1 MNASRTHTRFPHG
14 NEGLMALCPPASV
27 LRPPSSVFSPPSS
40 VLRPQSS
47 CLGMTLIELCLVMG
61 IVAGLIAL
69 VLGLGR
75 HVNEVIKIRR
85 AQADLCEW
93 HENLNTWH
101 LKFGMYPD
109 PTITPF
115 NINGPVDSNIVWL
128 ASSKDGSQYYVEN
141 LPTQPRIPFCSLASK
156 PLHTTDPWGTV
167 YVYQSFTNSYIL
179 FSCGPNGVHEADG
192 FVIPENTQNLPSEPN
207 VDDIYFEL

>member
-1 MNASRTHTRFPHG
+1 
-14 NEGLMALCPPASV
+14 
-27 LRPPSSVFSPPSS
+27 
-40 VLRPQSS
+40 
-47 CLGMTLIELCLVMG
+47 MTLIELCLVMG

-85 AQADLCEW
+85 AQADLGEW
-93 HENLNTWH
+93 HETLNTWY

-109 PTITPF
+109 PSAPPF
-115 NINGPVDSNIVWL
+115 NVNGPVDSNIVWL
-128 ASSKDGSQYYVEN
+128 ASSKEDDQYYAE
-141 LPTQPRIPFCSLASK
+141 LPTQPRFPFCSLASK

-179 FSCGPNGVHEADG
+179 FSCGPNGVHEDEKG
-192 FVIPENTQNLPSEPN
+192 NVIPENTRNIPSEPN
-207 VDDIYFEL
+207 IDDIYFEL